1 MVRYKFD
8 KMKISTKLDK
18 CKFML
23 GIGDLHDVFYIKTIL
38 KKKALIKQQFVLE
51 MEHEQEVYIPDEL
64 SCDQYPKSF
73 RYYDPIIQITNQLFS
88 TKQKLYHCLK
98 TDFYL

>member
-8 KMKISTKLDK
+8 KMQISTRLDK

-38 KKKALIKQQFVLE
+38 KKKALIKQ
-51 MEHEQEVYIPDEL
+51 
-64 SCDQYPKSF
+64 
-73 RYYDPIIQITNQLFS
+73 
-88 TKQKLYHCLK
+88 
-98 TDFYL
+98 

>member
-18 CKFML
+18 YKFML

-88 TKQKLYHCLK
+88 TK
-98 TDFYL
+98 